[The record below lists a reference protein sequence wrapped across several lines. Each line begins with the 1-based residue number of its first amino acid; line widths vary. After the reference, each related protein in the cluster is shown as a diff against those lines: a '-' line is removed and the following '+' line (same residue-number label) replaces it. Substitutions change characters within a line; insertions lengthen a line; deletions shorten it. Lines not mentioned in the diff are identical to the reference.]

1 MCKVLIT
8 TVPFGDKDRAPL
20 EQLEK
25 NKISYLINPLGKK
38 LTEDELCS
46 LVGDC
51 EVIVAGTEPITDKVM
66 SKARN
71 LKMISRVG
79 IGLDSVDLM
88 AAERRGVVV
97 SYTPDA
103 PAPAVAEITIGLM
116 YSLLRHTHESNI
128 QLHQGKWNRFFGKR
142 IVNCTIGL
150 IGMGRIGTMTYNH
163 LKALGVTNILCN
175 DIRENPV
182 KGITYVSKNEIYEKS
197 DIISLHVPLTGETK
211 NMISEKE
218 INNMKSDVY
227 LINTARG
234 GIINEKDLANALK
247 DQKISGAAIDV
258 FEKEP
263 YSGELT
269 QYDTCILTSHM
280 GSMSI
285 DCRTKMEIEATN
297 EAVHFL
303 LEGLQE
309 GGVPEEEYAVQREGL

>member
-8 TVPFGDKDRAPL
+8 TVPFGDKDRTPL
-20 EQLEK
+20 DQLEK

-66 SKARN
+66 SKAKN

>member
-8 TVPFGDKDRAPL
+8 TVPFGDKDRTPL
-20 EQLEK
+20 DQLEK

-66 SKARN
+66 SKAKN

-182 KGITYVSKNEIYEKS
+182 KGITYVSKNEIYNCI
-197 DIISLHVPLTGETK
+197 D
-211 NMISEKE
+211 
-218 INNMKSDVY
+218 NN
-227 LINTARG
+227 
-234 GIINEKDLANALK
+234 
-247 DQKISGAAIDV
+247 KISKNLLAHGVIKNGLDAVSVIKIGYDGLILCNSIYDID
-258 FEKEP
+258 
-263 YSGELT
+263 
-269 QYDTCILTSHM
+269 
-280 GSMSI
+280 
-285 DCRTKMEIEATN
+285 DCSDKLMEIVEC
-297 EAVHFL
+297 VKFFYDMSKIKKIIIHI
-303 LEGLQE
+303 
-309 GGVPEEEYAVQREGL
+309 